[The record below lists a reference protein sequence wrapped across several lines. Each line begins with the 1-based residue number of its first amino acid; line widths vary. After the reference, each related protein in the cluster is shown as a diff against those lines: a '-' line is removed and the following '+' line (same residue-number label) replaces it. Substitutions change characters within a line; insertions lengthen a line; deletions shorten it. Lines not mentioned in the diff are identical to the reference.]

1 MRLFFSFINQLM
13 AQPFSL
19 IGILFAHN
27 KWLCAQLLWMAQRDQ
42 RKRTGLAKTHLTQTA
57 ILQLSNLDQN
67 HTQQMKQIVRRH
79 GWSGE
84 ALVGPMGVNAAW
96 LLVQHADHDLAF
108 QKICLTL
115 LESAVQRGD
124 AQPRYL
130 ACLIDRIRVAEG
142 LPQVYGTQFHGQA
155 EPLPIE
161 NEAKVDERRAAMGLE
176 PLADYVKFMNQM
188 HGNRKS
194 K

>member
-1 MRLFFSFINQLM
+1 LFISFLNRLL
-13 AQPFSL
+13 AQPFNL
-19 IGILFAHN
+19 IGILFARN
-27 KWLCAQLLWMAQRDQ
+27 KWLCAQLLWMAERDQ
-42 RKRTGLAKTHLTQTA
+42 RNRKRLARTHLTQRA

-67 HTQQMKQIVRRH
+67 HTQRMKQIVRRH
-79 GWSGE
+79 GWPGE
-84 ALVGPMGVNAAW
+84 ALVGPMGANAAW

-108 QKICLTL
+108 QKTCLTL

-124 AQPRYL
+124 AQPRQL
-130 ACLIDRIRVAEG
+130 AYLIDRIRVAEG

-176 PLADYVKFMNQM
+176 PLADYVKLMNEM
-188 HGNRKS
+188 RGNRKS